1 MNNGLVSFTLF
12 VHVSKQLHPSRRS
25 NFVNIAISDSRFWFQ
40 EDVIGM
46 YGLRKLNIFGVVI
59 WVTKVIPPGC
69 SKKEWQ
75 YRNFKFLH
83 SLKLN
88 CSFNLQYR
96 YYLPSIISFVKSRA
110 HLFYVWWPSL
120 HFRYELVMRFGWTIS
135 QSIQSFIFSDS
146 FLRRVLVVVKIVYL

>member
-12 VHVSKQLHPSRRS
+12 VHVSKQLHPSRGR
-25 NFVNIAISDSRFWFQ
+25 NFVNIAICDSRFWFQ
-40 EDVIGM
+40 EDVISM
-46 YGLRKLNIFGVVI
+46 YRLRKLNIFGVVI

-75 YRNFKFLH
+75 FRNVKLLH
-83 SLKLN
+83 SLSIN

-96 YYLPSIISFVKSRA
+96 YYLPSIISFVISRA

-120 HFRYELVMRFGWTIS
+120 HFRYELVVRFGWTIS
-135 QSIQSFIFSDS
+135 QSI
-146 FLRRVLVVVKIVYL
+146 